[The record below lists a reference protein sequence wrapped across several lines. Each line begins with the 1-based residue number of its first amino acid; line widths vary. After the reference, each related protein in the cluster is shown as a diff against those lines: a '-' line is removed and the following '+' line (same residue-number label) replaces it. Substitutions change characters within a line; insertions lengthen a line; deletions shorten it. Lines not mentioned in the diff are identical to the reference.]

1 MTALPAS
8 ANIWL
13 VSSTAFN
20 IMRGRDA
27 YREEAKKM
35 SVGIRHDDLRRRNRA
50 MVLSAVRRAGQ
61 PSRTEIAATTGLSHS
76 TISAISSDLIAEGIL
91 AEHKANEAVSLKRG
105 RPQVGLGLNPEAAAV
120 MTVVLS
126 LNFLSVAVI
135 DYAGQVVA
143 EEQLRLD
150 TLTMPRDEL
159 IGECTA
165 IVRRRLADPDL
176 DIHSVA
182 RIAMGIQG
190 ITDSHARAMLWSP
203 ITPLTDIAFADILE
217 AEFGIPAT
225 MENDCNMMAVAL
237 QWRDPVRY
245 RDDFIAILLSHGIG
259 MGLVLK
265 GEMFTGTHSSGGE
278 FGHMIH
284 RPGGAL
290 CRCGRRGCV
299 EAYAGNYAIWRNA
312 RQMGENTEPVA
323 DVSDADMR
331 ALAVTA
337 REKDGPEREA
347 YRKAG
352 EALGF
357 GLGSLFALIDPAPV
371 AMVGV
376 SAAAFDLIEP
386 ALREAIAQTA
396 GGQHS
401 KSISFDTEPNEL
413 PLIRE
418 GCAMRALS
426 FVDQEIFAPG
436 GQARAAAIGKDVA

>member
-1 MTALPAS
+1 
-8 ANIWL
+8 
-13 VSSTAFN
+13 
-20 IMRGRDA
+20 
-27 YREEAKKM
+27 M

-50 MVLSAVRRAGQ
+50 MVIAAVRRARQ

-76 TISAISSDLIAEGIL
+76 TISAISSDLIGEGIL
-91 AEHKANEAVSLKRG
+91 TESKPSEAGSLKRG
-105 RPQVGLGLNPEAAAV
+105 RPQVGLSLNPEAAAV

-135 DYAGQVVA
+135 DYAGQVIS
-143 EEQLRLD
+143 EEQRRLD
-150 TLTMPRDEL
+150 TLTIARDAL

-165 IVRRRLADPDL
+165 IVRRRFEDPDL
-176 DIHSVA
+176 DVHRIA
-182 RIAMGIQG
+182 RIALAIQG
-190 ITDSHARAMLWSP
+190 ITDTRARAMLWSP
-203 ITPLTDIAFADILE
+203 ITPHTDIAFADILE
-217 AEFGIPAT
+217 DEFGIPAT
-225 MENDCNMMAVAL
+225 MENDCNMMAIAL
-237 QWRDPVRY
+237 RWRDPDRY
-245 RDDFIAILLSHGIG
+245 RNDFIAILLSHGIG

-265 GEMFTGTHSSGGE
+265 GELFTGTHSSGGE

-284 RPGGAL
+284 RPNGAL

-312 RQMGENTEPVA
+312 RQLGEDAEPVA

-331 ALAVTA
+331 ALAAVA
-337 REKDGPEREA
+337 RESDGPEREA
-347 YRKAG
+347 YRRAG
-352 EALGF
+352 EALGY

-386 ALREAIAQTA
+386 ALRKAIAQTA

-401 KSISFDTEPNEL
+401 EWISFEAEPNEL

-418 GCAMRALS
+418 GCAMRALT

-436 GQARAAAIGKDVA
+436 VLARGSAGKSVA

>member
-1 MTALPAS
+1 
-8 ANIWL
+8 
-13 VSSTAFN
+13 
-20 IMRGRDA
+20 
-27 YREEAKKM
+27 M

-50 MVLSAVRRAGQ
+50 MVIAAVRRAGR

-76 TISAISSDLIAEGIL
+76 TISAISSDLIGEGIL
-91 AEHKANEAVSLKRG
+91 AEGKPSEAGALKRG

-135 DYAGQVVA
+135 DYAGQVVS
-143 EEQLRLD
+143 EEQRRLD
-150 TLTMPRDEL
+150 TLTMSREAL
-159 IGECTA
+159 IGECVA
-165 IVRRRLADPDL
+165 IVRRRLEDPDI
-176 DIHSVA
+176 DVRSVA
-182 RIAMGIQG
+182 RIALAIQG
-190 ITDSHARAMLWSP
+190 ITDTEARAMLWSP
-203 ITPLTDIAFADILE
+203 ITPQTNIAFADILE

-237 QWRDPVRY
+237 RWRDPERY

-265 GEMFTGTHSSGGE
+265 GELFTGTHSSGGE

-312 RQMGENTEPVA
+312 RQLSEDTEPVA
-323 DVSDADMR
+323 DVSDAQMR
-331 ALAVTA
+331 ALAATA
-337 REKDGPEREA
+337 RERDGPEREA

-352 EALGF
+352 EALGY

-418 GCAMRALS
+418 GCAMRALT

-436 GQARAAAIGKDVA
+436 VQAKSGLAVKKNVA

>member
-1 MTALPAS
+1 
-8 ANIWL
+8 
-13 VSSTAFN
+13 
-20 IMRGRDA
+20 
-27 YREEAKKM
+27 M

-50 MVLSAVRRAGQ
+50 MVISAVRRAGQ

-91 AEHKANEAVSLKRG
+91 AESKPGETGALKRG

-126 LNFLSVAVI
+126 LNFLSVTVI

-143 EEQLRLD
+143 EEQRRLD

-165 IVRRRLADPDL
+165 IVRRRLEDPDL
-176 DIHSVA
+176 DVQSIA

-190 ITDSHARAMLWSP
+190 ITDSQARAMLWSP

-237 QWRDPVRY
+237 QWRQPERY
-245 RDDFIAILLSHGIG
+245 RDNFIAILLSHGIG

-265 GEMFTGTHSSGGE
+265 GELFTGTHSSGGE

-299 EAYAGNYAIWRNA
+299 EAYAGNYAIWRSA
-312 RQMGENTEPVA
+312 KMMSEDAEPV
-323 DVSDADMR
+323 DVGDADMR
-331 ALAVTA
+331 ALAARA
-337 REKDGPEREA
+337 RETDGPEREA

-418 GCAMRALS
+418 GCAMRALT

-436 GQARAAAIGKDVA
+436 VQARAGAGKSVA

>member
-1 MTALPAS
+1 
-8 ANIWL
+8 
-13 VSSTAFN
+13 
-20 IMRGRDA
+20 
-27 YREEAKKM
+27 M

-50 MVLSAVRRAGQ
+50 MVISAVRRAGQ

-76 TISAISSDLIAEGIL
+76 TISAISSDLIQEGIL
-91 AEHKANEAVSLKRG
+91 TESKPNEAVSLKRG
-105 RPQVGLGLNPEAAAV
+105 RPQVGLALNPEATAV

-135 DYAGQVVA
+135 DYAGQVIA
-143 EEQLRLD
+143 EEQRRLD
-150 TLTMPRDEL
+150 TAIMPRDEL
-159 IGECTA
+159 IGECVA
-165 IVRRRLADPDL
+165 IVRRRFEDPDL
-176 DIHSVA
+176 DVRGVA

-190 ITDSHARAMLWSP
+190 ITDTHARAMLWSP
-203 ITPLTDIAFADILE
+203 ITPQTDIAFADILE
-217 AEFGIPAT
+217 AEFGVPAT

-237 QWRDPVRY
+237 QWRDPERY

-265 GEMFTGTHSSGGE
+265 GELFTGTHSSGGE

-312 RQMGENTEPVA
+312 KQMGEDAEPV

-331 ALAVTA
+331 SLAA
-337 REKDGPEREA
+337 RARAGDGPERQA

-418 GCAMRALS
+418 GCFMRALT

-436 GQARAAAIGKDVA
+436 VQVKGGATGKNVA

>member
-1 MTALPAS
+1 
-8 ANIWL
+8 
-13 VSSTAFN
+13 
-20 IMRGRDA
+20 
-27 YREEAKKM
+27 M

-50 MVLSAVRRAGQ
+50 MVIAAVRRTGQ

-76 TISAISSDLIAEGIL
+76 TISTISSDLIGEGIL
-91 AEHKANEAVSLKRG
+91 AESKPSEAGALKRG

-135 DYAGQVVA
+135 DYAGQVIA
-143 EEQLRLD
+143 EEQRRLD
-150 TLTMPRDEL
+150 TLTLPRDEL
-159 IGECTA
+159 IGECVA
-165 IVRRRLADPDL
+165 IVRRRLEDPDL
-176 DIHSVA
+176 DVRSIA
-182 RIAMGIQG
+182 RIALAIQG

-203 ITPLTDIAFADILE
+203 ITPQTNIAFADILE
-217 AEFGIPAT
+217 REFGIPAT

-237 QWRDPVRY
+237 RWRDPERY

-265 GEMFTGTHSSGGE
+265 GELFTGTHSSGGE

-284 RPGGAL
+284 RPNGAL

-312 RQMGENTEPVA
+312 KQMGEDAEPV

-331 ALAVTA
+331 TLAATA

-401 KSISFDTEPNEL
+401 TSISFDTEPNEL

-418 GCAMRALS
+418 GCAMRALT

-436 GQARAAAIGKDVA
+436 AQARSGAIGKNVA

>member
-1 MTALPAS
+1 
-8 ANIWL
+8 
-13 VSSTAFN
+13 
-20 IMRGRDA
+20 
-27 YREEAKKM
+27 M

-50 MVLSAVRRAGQ
+50 MVIAAVRRASQ

-76 TISAISSDLIAEGIL
+76 TISAISSDLIGEGIL
-91 AEHKANEAVSLKRG
+91 TEGKPSETGSLKRG

-135 DYAGQVVA
+135 DYAGQVIA
-143 EEQLRLD
+143 EEQRRLD
-150 TLTMPRDEL
+150 TLTMAREAL
-159 IGECTA
+159 IGECVA
-165 IVRRRLADPDL
+165 IVRRRIEDPDL
-176 DIHSVA
+176 DVRRVA
-182 RIAMGIQG
+182 RIALAIQG
-190 ITDSHARAMLWSP
+190 ITDTDARSMLWSP
-203 ITPLTDIAFADILE
+203 ITPQTDIAFADILE

-225 MENDCNMMAVAL
+225 TENDCNMMAVAL
-237 QWRDPVRY
+237 RWRDPQRY

-265 GEMFTGTHSSGGE
+265 GELFTGTHSSGGE

-312 RQMGENTEPVA
+312 RQLGEDTEPV

-331 ALAVTA
+331 TLAASA

-352 EALGF
+352 EALGY

-401 KSISFDTEPNEL
+401 ESISFDTEPNEL

-418 GCAMRALS
+418 GCAMRALT

-436 GQARAAAIGKDVA
+436 VQARAGTGKNVA

>member
-1 MTALPAS
+1 
-8 ANIWL
+8 
-13 VSSTAFN
+13 
-20 IMRGRDA
+20 
-27 YREEAKKM
+27 M

-50 MVLSAVRRAGQ
+50 MVIAAVRQAGQ
-61 PSRTEIAATTGLSHS
+61 PSRTEIAATTSLSHS
-76 TISAISSDLIAEGIL
+76 TISAISSDLIVEGIL
-91 AEHKANEAVSLKRG
+91 TESKPSEAGSLKRG
-105 RPQVGLGLNPEAAAV
+105 RPQVGLSLNPEAAAV

-135 DYAGQVVA
+135 DYAGQVVS
-143 EEQLRLD
+143 EEQRRLD
-150 TLTMPRDEL
+150 TLTMSRESL

-176 DIHSVA
+176 DVRSIA
-182 RIAMGIQG
+182 RIALAIQG
-190 ITDSHARAMLWSP
+190 ITDTRARAMLWSP
-203 ITPLTDIAFADILE
+203 ITPHTDIAFADIFE
-217 AEFGIPAT
+217 DAFGIPAI

-237 QWRDPVRY
+237 RWRDPDRY

-265 GEMFTGTHSSGGE
+265 GELFTGTHSSGGE

-284 RPGGAL
+284 RPNGAL

-312 RQMGENTEPVA
+312 RQMGEDAEPVA

-331 ALAVTA
+331 ALAAAA
-337 REKDGPEREA
+337 REGDGPEREA

-352 EALGF
+352 EALGY

-386 ALREAIAQTA
+386 ALRQAIAQTA

-418 GCAMRALS
+418 GCAMRALI

-436 GQARAAAIGKDVA
+436 VQARGSAGKSVA

>member
-1 MTALPAS
+1 
-8 ANIWL
+8 
-13 VSSTAFN
+13 
-20 IMRGRDA
+20 
-27 YREEAKKM
+27 M

-50 MVLSAVRRAGQ
+50 MVIGAVRRGGQ
-61 PSRTEIAATTGLSHS
+61 PSRTEIAATTALSHS
-76 TISAISSDLIAEGIL
+76 TISAISADLIGEGIL
-91 AEHKANEAVSLKRG
+91 SEGKPNEAGSLKRG
-105 RPQVGLGLNPEAAAV
+105 RPQVGLCLNPEAAAV

-126 LNFLSVAVI
+126 LNFLSVALI
-135 DYAGQVVA
+135 DYAGQVIS
-143 EEQLRLD
+143 EEQRRLD
-150 TLTMPRDEL
+150 TLTMSREAL
-159 IGECTA
+159 IGECVA
-165 IVRRRLADPDL
+165 IVRRRLEDPDL
-176 DIHSVA
+176 DVASIA
-182 RIAMGIQG
+182 RIALAIQG
-190 ITDSHARAMLWSP
+190 ITDTEARAMLWSP
-203 ITPLTDIAFADILE
+203 ITPQTDIAFADILE

-237 QWRDPVRY
+237 RWRDPERY

-265 GEMFTGTHSSGGE
+265 GELFTGTHSSGGE

-312 RQMGENTEPVA
+312 GKMGEDAKPV

-331 ALAVTA
+331 ALAATA
-337 REKDGPEREA
+337 RERDGPEREA

-352 EALGF
+352 EALGY

-401 KSISFDTEPNEL
+401 TSISFDTEPNEL

-418 GCAMRALS
+418 GCAMRALT

-436 GQARAAAIGKDVA
+436 VQVRSGKNVA

>member
-1 MTALPAS
+1 
-8 ANIWL
+8 
-13 VSSTAFN
+13 
-20 IMRGRDA
+20 
-27 YREEAKKM
+27 M

-50 MVLSAVRRAGQ
+50 MVISAVRRAGQ

-76 TISAISSDLIAEGIL
+76 TISAISSDLIQEGIL
-91 AEHKANEAVSLKRG
+91 TESKANEAVSLKRG
-105 RPQVGLGLNPEAAAV
+105 RPQVGLALNPEATAV

-135 DYAGQVVA
+135 DYAGQVIA
-143 EEQLRLD
+143 EEQRRLD
-150 TLTMPRDEL
+150 TAIMPRDEL
-159 IGECTA
+159 IGECVA
-165 IVRRRLADPDL
+165 IVRRRFEDPDL
-176 DIHSVA
+176 DVRGVA

-190 ITDSHARAMLWSP
+190 ITDTHARAMLWSP
-203 ITPLTDIAFADILE
+203 ITPQTDIAFADILE
-217 AEFGIPAT
+217 AEFGVPAT

-237 QWRDPVRY
+237 QWRDPDRY

-265 GEMFTGTHSSGGE
+265 GELFTGTHSSGGE

-312 RQMGENTEPVA
+312 KEMGEDAEPV

-331 ALAVTA
+331 SLAA
-337 REKDGPEREA
+337 RARAGDGPERQA

-418 GCAMRALS
+418 GCAMRALT
-426 FVDQEIFAPG
+426 FVDQEIF
-436 GQARAAAIGKDVA
+436 

>member
-1 MTALPAS
+1 
-8 ANIWL
+8 
-13 VSSTAFN
+13 
-20 IMRGRDA
+20 
-27 YREEAKKM
+27 M

-50 MVLSAVRRAGQ
+50 MVIAAVRRTGQ

-76 TISAISSDLIAEGIL
+76 TISTISSDLIGEGIL
-91 AEHKANEAVSLKRG
+91 AASKPSEAGASKRG

-135 DYAGQVVA
+135 DYAGQVIA
-143 EEQLRLD
+143 EEQRRLD
-150 TLTMPRDEL
+150 TLTLPRDAL
-159 IGECTA
+159 IGECVA
-165 IVRRRLADPDL
+165 IVRRRLEDPDL
-176 DIHSVA
+176 DVRSIA
-182 RIAMGIQG
+182 RIALAIQG

-203 ITPLTDIAFADILE
+203 ITPQTNIAFADILE
-217 AEFGIPAT
+217 REFGIPAT

-237 QWRDPVRY
+237 RWRDPERY

-265 GEMFTGTHSSGGE
+265 GELFTGTHSSGGE

-284 RPGGAL
+284 RPNGAL

-312 RQMGENTEPVA
+312 KQMGEDAEPV

-331 ALAVTA
+331 TLAAAA

-401 KSISFDTEPNEL
+401 TSISFDTEPNEL

-418 GCAMRALS
+418 GCAMRALT

-436 GQARAAAIGKDVA
+436 AQARPGTIGKNVA

>member
-1 MTALPAS
+1 
-8 ANIWL
+8 
-13 VSSTAFN
+13 
-20 IMRGRDA
+20 
-27 YREEAKKM
+27 M

-50 MVLSAVRRAGQ
+50 MVIAAVRRARQ

-76 TISAISSDLIAEGIL
+76 TISAISSDLIGEGIL
-91 AEHKANEAVSLKRG
+91 TESKPSEAGSLKRG
-105 RPQVGLGLNPEAAAV
+105 RPQVGLSLNPEAAAV

-135 DYAGQVVA
+135 DYAGQVIS
-143 EEQLRLD
+143 EEQRRLD
-150 TLTMPRDEL
+150 TLTIARDAL

-165 IVRRRLADPDL
+165 IVRRRFEDPDL
-176 DIHSVA
+176 DVHRIA
-182 RIAMGIQG
+182 RIALAIQG
-190 ITDSHARAMLWSP
+190 ITDTRARAMLWSP
-203 ITPLTDIAFADILE
+203 ITPHTDIAFADILE
-217 AEFGIPAT
+217 DEFGIPAT
-225 MENDCNMMAVAL
+225 MENDCNMMAIAL
-237 QWRDPVRY
+237 RWRDPDRY
-245 RDDFIAILLSHGIG
+245 RNDFIAILLSHGIG

-265 GEMFTGTHSSGGE
+265 GELFTGTHSSGGE

-284 RPGGAL
+284 RPNGAL

-312 RQMGENTEPVA
+312 RQLGEDAEPVA

-331 ALAVTA
+331 SLAAVA
-337 REKDGPEREA
+337 RESDGPEREA

-352 EALGF
+352 EALGY

-386 ALREAIAQTA
+386 ALRKAIAQTA

-401 KSISFDTEPNEL
+401 EWISFEAEPNEL

-418 GCAMRALS
+418 GCAMRALT

-436 GQARAAAIGKDVA
+436 VLARGSAGKSVA

>member
-1 MTALPAS
+1 
-8 ANIWL
+8 
-13 VSSTAFN
+13 
-20 IMRGRDA
+20 
-27 YREEAKKM
+27 M

-76 TISAISSDLIAEGIL
+76 TISAISSDLIEEGVL
-91 AEHKANEAVSLKRG
+91 TESKTGETASLKRG
-105 RPQVGLGLNPEAAAV
+105 RPQIGLALNPEAAAV
-120 MTVVLS
+120 VTVVLS

-135 DYAGQVVA
+135 DYAGQIVA

-150 TLTMPRDEL
+150 TLTIPREEL

-165 IVRRRLADPDL
+165 IVRRRLEDPDL
-176 DIHSVA
+176 DVGSVA

-190 ITDSHARAMLWSP
+190 ITDSRARAMLWSP
-203 ITPLTDIAFADILE
+203 ITPLTDIPFADILE
-217 AEFGIPAT
+217 TEFGIPAT

-237 QWRDPVRY
+237 QWRDPDRY

-265 GEMFTGTHSSGGE
+265 GKLFTGTHSSGGE

-290 CRCGRRGCV
+290 CRCGRRGCI
-299 EAYAGNYAIWRNA
+299 EAYAGNYAIWRSA
-312 RQMGENTEPVA
+312 MKMSEDAEPV

-331 ALAVTA
+331 ALSARA
-337 REKDGPEREA
+337 REHDGPEREA
-347 YRKAG
+347 YRRAG

-401 KSISFDTEPNEL
+401 QSISFDTEPNEL

-418 GCAMRALS
+418 GCAMRALT
-426 FVDQEIFAPG
+426 FVDQEIFAQG
-436 GQARAAAIGKDVA
+436 GQARAGSGKNVA

>member
-1 MTALPAS
+1 
-8 ANIWL
+8 
-13 VSSTAFN
+13 
-20 IMRGRDA
+20 
-27 YREEAKKM
+27 M

-50 MVLSAVRRAGQ
+50 MVIAAVRRSGQ

-76 TISAISSDLIAEGIL
+76 TISAISSDLIGEGIL
-91 AEHKANEAVSLKRG
+91 AESKASEAVALRRG

-135 DYAGQVVA
+135 DYAGQVIA
-143 EEQLRLD
+143 EEQRRLN
-150 TLTMPRDEL
+150 TLTMPREDL
-159 IGECTA
+159 IGECIA
-165 IVRRRLADPDL
+165 IVRRRLEDPNL
-176 DIHSVA
+176 DVRGVA
-182 RIAMGIQG
+182 RIALAIQG

-203 ITPLTDIAFADILE
+203 ITPQTDIAFADMLE
-217 AEFGIPAT
+217 REFDIPAT
-225 MENDCNMMAVAL
+225 VENDCNMMAIAL
-237 QWRDPVRY
+237 RWRDPERY
-245 RDDFIAILLSHGIG
+245 RDDFVAILLSHGIG

-265 GEMFTGTHSSGGE
+265 GELFTGTHSSGGE

-284 RPGGAL
+284 RPNGAL

-312 RQMGENTEPVA
+312 RQMGEDAEPV

-331 ALAVTA
+331 ALAAVA

-347 YRKAG
+347 YRTAG

-357 GLGSLFALIDPAPV
+357 GLGNLFALIDPAPV

-401 KSISFDTEPNEL
+401 TSISFGTEPNEL

-418 GCAMRALS
+418 GCAMRALT

-436 GQARAAAIGKDVA
+436 AQTKSGVVGKNVA

>member
-1 MTALPAS
+1 
-8 ANIWL
+8 
-13 VSSTAFN
+13 
-20 IMRGRDA
+20 
-27 YREEAKKM
+27 M

-50 MVLSAVRRAGQ
+50 MVIAAVRRARQ

-76 TISAISSDLIAEGIL
+76 TISAISSDLIGEGIL
-91 AEHKANEAVSLKRG
+91 TESKPSEAGSLKRG
-105 RPQVGLGLNPEAAAV
+105 RPQVGLSLNPEAAAV

-135 DYAGQVVA
+135 DYAGQVIS
-143 EEQLRLD
+143 EEQRRLD
-150 TLTMPRDEL
+150 TLTIARDAL

-165 IVRRRLADPDL
+165 IVRRRFEDPDL
-176 DIHSVA
+176 DVHRIA
-182 RIAMGIQG
+182 RIALAIQG
-190 ITDSHARAMLWSP
+190 ITDTRARAMLWSP
-203 ITPLTDIAFADILE
+203 ITPHTDIAFADILE
-217 AEFGIPAT
+217 DEFGIPAT
-225 MENDCNMMAVAL
+225 MENDCNMMAIAL
-237 QWRDPVRY
+237 RWRDPDRY
-245 RDDFIAILLSHGIG
+245 RNDFIAILLSHGIG

-265 GEMFTGTHSSGGE
+265 GELFTGTHSSGGE

-284 RPGGAL
+284 RPNGAL

-312 RQMGENTEPVA
+312 RQLGEDAEPVA

-331 ALAVTA
+331 ALAAVA
-337 REKDGPEREA
+337 RERDGPEREA
-347 YRKAG
+347 YRRAG
-352 EALGF
+352 EALGY

-386 ALREAIAQTA
+386 ALRKAIAQTA

-401 KSISFDTEPNEL
+401 EWISFEAEPNEL

-418 GCAMRALS
+418 GCAMRALT

-436 GQARAAAIGKDVA
+436 VLARGSAGKSVA

>member
-1 MTALPAS
+1 
-8 ANIWL
+8 
-13 VSSTAFN
+13 
-20 IMRGRDA
+20 
-27 YREEAKKM
+27 M

-50 MVLSAVRRAGQ
+50 MVISAVRRAGQ

-76 TISAISSDLIAEGIL
+76 TISAISSDLIQEGIL
-91 AEHKANEAVSLKRG
+91 TESKASETVSLKRG
-105 RPQVGLGLNPEAAAV
+105 RPQVGLSLNPEAAAV
-120 MTVVLS
+120 LAVVLS

-143 EEQLRLD
+143 EEQRRLD
-150 TLTMPRDEL
+150 TLTMSRDEL
-159 IGECTA
+159 IGECVA
-165 IVRRRLADPDL
+165 IVRRRLEDPDL
-176 DIHSVA
+176 DVQIVA
-182 RIAMGIQG
+182 RIALAIQG

-203 ITPLTDIAFADILE
+203 ITPQTNIAFADILE
-217 AEFGIPAT
+217 REFGIPAI

-237 QWRDPVRY
+237 RWRDPDRY
-245 RDDFIAILLSHGIG
+245 RNDFIAILLSHGIG

-265 GEMFTGTHSSGGE
+265 GKLFTGTHSSGGE

-312 RQMGENTEPVA
+312 RQLSENAEPVA
-323 DVSDADMR
+323 DVSDAEMR
-331 ALAVTA
+331 ALATRA
-337 REKDGPEREA
+337 RETDGPEREA

-371 AMVGV
+371 AMVGA

-401 KSISFDTEPNEL
+401 DSISFDTEPNEL

-436 GQARAAAIGKDVA
+436 AQGKSGTIRKHVA